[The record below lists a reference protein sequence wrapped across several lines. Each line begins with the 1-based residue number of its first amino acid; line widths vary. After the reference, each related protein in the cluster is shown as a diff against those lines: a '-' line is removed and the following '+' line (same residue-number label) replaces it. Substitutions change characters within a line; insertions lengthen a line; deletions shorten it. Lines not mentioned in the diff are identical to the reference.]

1 MSSSAQLDAN
11 LLEETG
17 DLKGGG
23 DVGESVYGEKAD
35 MRPVFGDGIRG
46 DFKAIIVVRV
56 ARGTSMSQTV
66 CKVGNE
72 QTQRV
77 VEEGG

>member
-1 MSSSAQLDAN
+1 MIVSDQCHLRHKSDAN

-35 MRPVFGDGIRG
+35 MRPVFGEGIRG
-46 DFKAIIVVRV
+46 DFKAIIAVRV
-56 ARGTSMSQTV
+56 ASGIR
-66 CKVGNE
+66 
-72 QTQRV
+72 
-77 VEEGG
+77 